1 MYIDNRYR
9 YLDNPF
15 YRFRNNQDE
24 NVTGISRTARVL
36 RKRSNL
42 VTMRFNMINWLLETV
57 SLVLVMFK
65 ENVFLNILYLLVN
78 SCGTPLVNQFNI
90 YFFWYFTDSFFLVY
104 FLGMEENRRVVREHF
119 QSMIRK
125 NRVDPNQTVE
135 T

>member
-9 YLDNPF
+9 YLDIPF

-78 SCGTPLVNQFNI
+78 SCGTPLVN
-90 YFFWYFTDSFFLVY
+90 
-104 FLGMEENRRVVREHF
+104 
-119 QSMIRK
+119 
-125 NRVDPNQTVE
+125 
-135 T
+135 